1 MALDLNTALADAI
14 LDRYDTEFPAGSIL
28 EIRSGAP
35 AGADNAAGG
44 TLLCSITLPAGPWGA
59 AGGTGSKAIA
69 GVWSDVGTGAA
80 GAGTNAGHFRL
91 KNAAGTK
98 REEGTITAT
107 GGGGDAT
114 IDNVSIST
122 GQVVNVLSLTHTV

>member
-1 MALDLNTALADAI
+1 MLDLNNTLADAI

-35 AGADNAAGG
+35 AGAQNAAGG
-44 TLLCSITLPAGPWGA
+44 ALLCSITLPAGPWAASAGGSKAKAGAWTDVGTVA
-59 AGGTGSKAIA
+59 AGG
-69 GVWSDVGTGAA
+69 
-80 GAGTNAGHFRL
+80 GTNAGHFRL

-98 REEGTITAT
+98 LEEGTITVT

-114 IDNVSIST
+114 IDNLSIAT
-122 GQVVNVLSLTHTV
+122 GQAVTVTSYTHTL

>member
-1 MALDLNTALADAI
+1 MTLDLNSTVAIAL
-14 LDRYDTEFPAGSIL
+14 LDRLDTEFPAGSIL

-44 TLLCSITLPAGPWGA
+44 TLLCSITLPATPWAA
-59 AGGTGSKAIA
+59 AGGTGSKLISGTWA
-69 GVWSDVGTGAA
+69 DVGTA
-80 GAGTNAGHFRL
+80 GAGGGTNAGHFRL

-98 REEGTITAT
+98 KVEGTMTVT

-114 IDNVSIST
+114 IDNVSIAT
-122 GQVVNVLSLTHTV
+122 GQAVTVTSFTFTL

>member
-1 MALDLNTALADAI
+1 MLDLNITLANAI

-35 AGADNAAGG
+35 AGAENAAGG
-44 TLLCSITLPAGPWGA
+44 VLLVSVVLPAAPWAAAA
-59 AGGTGSKAIA
+59 AGIKTKGA
-69 GVWSDVGTGAA
+69 GAWSDVGTVAA
-80 GAGTNAGHFRL
+80 GVGTNAGHFRL

-98 REEGTITAT
+98 LEEGTITVT

-114 IDNVSIST
+114 IDNVSIAHD
-122 GQVVNVLSLTHTV
+122 QVVNVTSFTHTL